1 MEHLSAL
8 TAILVSPQGRA
19 VLSAGE
25 PGRVVRLFRV
35 ARGWTQ
41 QELANRAGWS
51 QSTLSRIEEG
61 KTRAAHDMDVL
72 AALAQALD
80 IPRAA
85 LGLATASDQSRTLDD
100 MDRREALGG
109 AVALAVTAL
118 LPHGVATAS
127 RITDADVTQC
137 WTAVRR
143 LHELDA
149 TQGGGPVFQMATG
162 MARRLQDALRGGS
175 YSPSV
180 GRDLQ
185 RVTAVTAEQAGW
197 LAYDAGWEQ
206 QARHWWL
213 ETHHIADLTDVPEA
227 RVRALAS
234 MALQVGQRPG
244 GGPEAVELAQAATAV
259 AKDDGTPRLLS
270 LLAARE
276 AIGHAQA
283 DDSSAAMSAIARAR
297 HWLDQGEQS
306 EDPFWLGF
314 YGPTDLAAH
323 ETTAALLIRNG
334 RLAET
339 SARAALADVDATS
352 FPRNHVLRTVRLG
365 SVLTQIG
372 QLDEAINITSRAI
385 HGAHTIR
392 GSGRTLTDLRTTI
405 NLLGRQNYPPAKSF
419 ATAAHRLLPT
429 AV

>member
-1 MEHLSAL
+1 MEHLPAL
-8 TAILVSPQGRA
+8 AAILGSPQDRA

-25 PGRVVRLFRV
+25 PGKVVRLFRV

-51 QSTLSRIEEG
+51 QSTISRIEEG

-72 AALAQALD
+72 AALGQALD

-100 MDRREALGG
+100 MDRRGVLGG
-109 AVALAVTAL
+109 TLALAVTAL

-127 RITDADVTQC
+127 RITAADVTQC
-137 WTAVRR
+137 WTALRR
-143 LHELDA
+143 LYELDA
-149 TQGGGPVFQMATG
+149 TQGGAPVFQMATG
-162 MARRLQDALRGGS
+162 MARRLENALRGGS

-180 GRDLQ
+180 GRELQ
-185 RVTAVTAEQAGW
+185 RVTAETVEQAGW
-197 LAYDAGWEQ
+197 LAYDAGWGQ
-206 QARHWWL
+206 QARQWWL
-213 ETHHIADLTDVPEA
+213 ETCHLADLTDVPEA

-234 MALQVGQRPG
+234 MALQAGERPG

-276 AIGHAQA
+276 ALGHAQA
-283 DDSSAAMSAIARAR
+283 GDSPAAVAAISRAR

-314 YGPTDLAAH
+314 YGSTDLAAH
-323 ETTAALLIRNG
+323 ETTAALLMRNG
-334 RLAET
+334 KLAET

-365 SVLTQIG
+365 SVLTQVG
-372 QLDEAINITSRAI
+372 KLDEAINVTSRAV
-385 HGAHTIR
+385 HGVHTIR
-392 GSGRTLTDLRTTI
+392 GSGRTITDLRHTI
-405 NLLGRQNYPPAKSF
+405 DLLGRQNYPPAKSF
-419 ATAAHRLLPT
+419 STAAHRLLPT